1 MDKLSELRLNINAA
15 RIRLSV
21 ELEKRYQLYWEHY
34 KSTNKCAVLTEEI
47 KKFEVEYESLLKE
60 IKWNLAIKK

>member
-34 KSTNKCAVLTEEI
+34 KSSNKCTVLTEEI

-60 IKWNLAIKK
+60 IKWN